1 MRVRFVVSVV
11 GLVGAAVGLGHVLA
25 RRGRR
30 LGATARRG
38 PRTGAIEV
46 DPHVVDDLVDKM
58 LATFEPCGPT
68 GHGRQP
74 PAPTQRWIAR
84 VDVRDAAT
92 GQPEPVTVYLKSEAR
107 MWNDPPVTGV
117 VQTRAVG
124 GQVFSQEATIR
135 PAFELCQHPDGWR
148 RVLRETTAHELS
160 HASDPGRLL
169 EIRRKSI
176 ELFSADSD
184 DEARRAYTKY
194 LNSEVEIVANLTAVA
209 DELRTVGRDL
219 SDATPSELL
228 QLHSR
233 RWRNLEPYL
242 TLANRRRFLR
252 LAARAGDV
260 RRAQDD
266 ANRRRAEA
274 NWRQRQLV
282 THVQRQR
289 RARRAQR

>member
-1 MRVRFVVSVV
+1 MTGRLVTAVVT
-11 GLVGAAVGLGHVLA
+11 LVGAAVGSAVWA
-25 RRGRR
+25 TRGRR

-46 DPHVVDDLVDKM
+46 DPHLVDDLVDKM
-58 LATFEPCGPT
+58 LATFVPCGPI

-74 PAPTQRWIAR
+74 AAPTQRWIAR

-92 GQPEPVTVYLKSEAR
+92 GQPEPVTVYLKPEAR
-107 MWNDPPVTGV
+107 AWNDPPVTGV
-117 VQTRAVG
+117 VHARATG
-124 GQVFSQEATIR
+124 GRVFSQEATIK
-135 PAFELCQHPDGWR
+135 PAFDLCQHPDGWR

-176 ELFSADSD
+176 EMFNTDGADDSRY
-184 DEARRAYTKY
+184 AKY
-194 LNSEVEIVANLTAVA
+194 VNSEVEIVANLTAVA
-209 DELRTVGRDL
+209 DELRAVGYDL
-219 SDATPSELL
+219 SDAKPIELL

-242 TLANRRRFLR
+242 TPANRQRFLR

-266 ANRRRAEA
+266 ENRRRAEA
-274 NWRQRQLV
+274 NWRRRQLV
-282 THVQRQR
+282 THVQRLR
-289 RARRAQR
+289 RARHARR